1 MSYIFNTGAVRPN
14 RLTSVKNQ
22 TYHKDYA
29 KFCLTSM
36 NNNLY
41 RAFINKCLINWSFF
55 KGGDGQWIFEEDIE
69 SFFLDESGDIRNR
82 LKWTKNVIKPMVQQ
96 YVGNAIRLSYDA
108 TATCISDFVI
118 NKREADLQQLKAYEK
133 VAELFPFFKDMI
145 MENTNVQDTPLETE
159 EFFYNTFVED
169 FDTDINNLIEYI
181 AAEINI
187 DEIKVQLARN
197 LAICGLSVYKGGE
210 SSDNYVGEALNP
222 MFYFWDMSAKKQ
234 DLSDAEHMGDWY
246 YMDAPSI
253 FERFQNLTSVE
264 REAIENY
271 SNQSNYNS
279 MHKIVNGIY
288 TQPSGKIPVYEVYW
302 KDCEKR
308 DYGYVLDEYGYPYY
322 TMVNHPDSDY
332 TDKDLIEPITEE
344 HKESMGKSKKTSIY
358 IDILRYCILIPQ
370 EEISCITG
378 DIILDFGISTY
389 QEKNSYS
396 PSNVKFPYKSY
407 AWVYDRGE
415 VLTPLDDVIDPQRF
429 LNRTL
434 SVVESQMANM
444 RGTGSVISKS
454 AVDDRDGEAE
464 INRNINSSKPIFVD
478 TDRVG
483 SVQNAIGTYGT
494 NIGSGTL
501 QMFQVIQSVEQG
513 IQDVTGVNDAMAGTQ
528 GGSDVLVGVVEAQ
541 IQRGSLV
548 QEPFYW
554 ALTSVLTQAYD
565 HMATVGKMIYFDNP
579 RKLTMMIGDKGFQR
593 ISITKDHLLQ
603 DYRTFIK
610 RSESKEK
617 GVNNGNALLWTLL
630 QGQLIDDKIFSNLFN
645 RSNPEQIADA
655 LRRYHKDK
663 TQAANMAASQMAK
676 DESSIKAQ
684 IGEQQAE
691 DERVNQEMMVNSE
704 LMNEKQHAQEMDK
717 INAKES
723 AQTEREL
730 LKMNN
735 TK

>member
-1 MSYIFNTGAVRPN
+1 
-14 RLTSVKNQ
+14 
-22 TYHKDYA
+22 
-29 KFCLTSM
+29 M

>member
-1 MSYIFNTGAVRPN
+1 
-14 RLTSVKNQ
+14 
-22 TYHKDYA
+22 
-29 KFCLTSM
+29 
-36 NNNLY
+36 
-41 RAFINKCLINWSFF
+41 
-55 KGGDGQWIFEEDIE
+55 
-69 SFFLDESGDIRNR
+69 
-82 LKWTKNVIKPMVQQ
+82 
-96 YVGNAIRLSYDA
+96 
-108 TATCISDFVI
+108 
-118 NKREADLQQLKAYEK
+118 
-133 VAELFPFFKDMI
+133 
-145 MENTNVQDTPLETE
+145 
-159 EFFYNTFVED
+159 
-169 FDTDINNLIEYI
+169 
-181 AAEINI
+181 
-187 DEIKVQLARN
+187 
-197 LAICGLSVYKGGE
+197 
-210 SSDNYVGEALNP
+210 
-222 MFYFWDMSAKKQ
+222 
-234 DLSDAEHMGDWY
+234 
-246 YMDAPSI
+246 
-253 FERFQNLTSVE
+253 
-264 REAIENY
+264 
-271 SNQSNYNS
+271 

-378 DIILDFGISTY
+378 DIILDFGISPY